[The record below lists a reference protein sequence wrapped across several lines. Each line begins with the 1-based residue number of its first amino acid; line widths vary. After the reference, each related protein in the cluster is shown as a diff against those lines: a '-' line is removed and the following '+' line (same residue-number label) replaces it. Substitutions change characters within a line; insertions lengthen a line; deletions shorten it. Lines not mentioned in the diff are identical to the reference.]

1 MLTYI
6 ESLSSPDMH
15 QEFMKKFK
23 SLHASKV
30 PSTQYFHPDQR
41 KPDLKIL
48 VKDTDLKIHLGHSGR
63 LAVS

>member
-1 MLTYI
+1 MLKSEMLTYI
-6 ESLSSPDMH
+6 ESLSSPD
-15 QEFMKKFK
+15 MKKFK

-63 LAVS
+63 LEVS